1 MIDFSSIRK
10 RGRGQP
16 EVIILS
22 LIDIM
27 MVLLIF
33 LLTTARPGKE
43 TGLDVQRPQA
53 STSAELDADALLVG
67 IGPDGEL
74 SMEGRRVDLLS
85 LSGILRQRLAA
96 RPDLGVVLVADQR
109 TSAGALVA
117 AMDEAYRGG
126 ARKVAVASRK
136 EAAR

>member
-33 LLTTARPGKE
+33 LLTTANPGKE
-43 TGLDVQRPQA
+43 TGLEVQRPQA
-53 STSAELDADALLVG
+53 STSAELDAESLLVG
-67 IGPDGEL
+67 VGADGEL
-74 SMEGRRVDLLS
+74 SMEGRRIDLLS
-85 LSGILRQRLAA
+85 LSGVLRQRLAA
-96 RPDLGVVLVADQR
+96 RPELGVVLVADVR
-109 TSAGALVA
+109 TPAGTLVSV
-117 AMDEAYRGG
+117 MDEAHRGG
-126 ARKVAVASRK
+126 AKRVAIASRK